1 MIKNVKRVI
10 IIIMICTVLAFTLMS
25 CGVDESVQTV
35 QNMVDTEPET
45 GDAKSQA
52 GTEQTLTEQPEET
65 KPENESEMPQ
75 EALTETQEAS
85 EQRQE
90 VSEQTQV
97 HTPQAVSVTVSAT
110 GDCTLGNNQE
120 QVIVEALIIT
130 MTHMGRIIFLTE

>member
-52 GTEQTLTEQPEET
+52 G
-65 KPENESEMPQ
+65 
-75 EALTETQEAS
+75 
-85 EQRQE
+85 
-90 VSEQTQV
+90 
-97 HTPQAVSVTVSAT
+97 
-110 GDCTLGNNQE
+110 DD
-120 QVIVEALIIT
+120 I
-130 MTHMGRIIFLTE
+130 

>member
-10 IIIMICTVLAFTLMS
+10 IIIMICTVLAFTLVS

-45 GDAKSQA
+45 GNAKSQA

-75 EALTETQEAS
+75 EALTENTGS
-85 EQRQE
+85 FRTNTG
-90 VSEQTQV
+90 SFRTDTGT
-97 HTPQAVSVTVSAT
+97 HTHR
-110 GDCTLGNNQE
+110 L
-120 QVIVEALIIT
+120 
-130 MTHMGRIIFLTE
+130 